1 MTTQIDLKPYLL
13 SDFTQTE
20 KEGKLAMEVHIPQCP
35 ICLNADG
42 RLTLK
47 HDKKN
52 ATILFE
58 QSFATSGHIVKCL
71 CCDMSFKW
79 SSGNVDYGI
88 ITIQHERH
96 NDVLVPIE
104 YFSKMLGVDV
114 YKYL

>member
-1 MTTQIDLKPYLL
+1 MSTQINSKPYLL

-52 ATILFE
+52 ATIIITE
-58 QSFATSGHIVKCL
+58 SFQTSG
-71 CCDMSFKW
+71 
-79 SSGNVDYGI
+79 
-88 ITIQHERH
+88 
-96 NDVLVPIE
+96 PIRIKL
-104 YFSKMLGVDV
+104 SL
-114 YKYL
+114 

>member
-1 MTTQIDLKPYLL
+1 MSTHTELKPYLL

-20 KEGKLAMEVHIPQCP
+20 KEGELAMEVHIPQCP

-52 ATILFE
+52 ATIIITESFE
-58 QSFATSGHIVKCL
+58 TSGHNIVKCL

-79 SSGNVDYGI
+79 SSRNVDY
-88 ITIQHERH
+88 ERQ